1 MSDPSFALQV
11 ALVGTLKSIVTA
23 ASTRV
28 YDEVP
33 RNATTGEVTATFP
46 YVAIG
51 TGEATPV
58 DEECWDRTTTILP
71 VDVWSR
77 AVGFPEAKQIA
88 GAIRDRLHEG
98 DLTITGHTLDR
109 MYVDRIDYIRDPDGK
124 TRRARLTLVI
134 ETQPSA

>member
-1 MSDPSFALQV
+1 MSDPSYAIQV
-11 ALVGTLKSIVTA
+11 ALVTALKASATA
-23 ASTRV
+23 AGNRV

-33 RNATTGEVTATFP
+33 RNSTTGEVTAAFP
-46 YVAIG
+46 FISLGAADAV
-51 TGEATPV
+51 PV
-58 DEECWDRTTTILP
+58 DEECWDRTETTAP

-88 GAIRDRLHEG
+88 GALRVLLHEG